1 LAERAV
7 REGNGIAMRF
17 RHKLSIVLVGLAIV
31 PLAAVGVLVGVLLQR
46 NQVTRVD
53 NRLSVL
59 AEAAAQGYTTQ
70 QQKAAAFAL
79 RVAAGKQV
87 RLAFGAGTKPP
98 PHISAPQGM
107 LVVVT
112 RNGVPIVGKPPRGPS
127 WHATASVGKKE
138 AGRQVNVYVPLTSAL
153 LNTIDTSAHLN
164 LGNAALAFVAGG
176 RTLGSTIGAVGPVK
190 GLQASGVG
198 SATVAG
204 TSVRAQPV
212 QIPVLPVGPAY
223 VVATYP
229 SSTLSDAI
237 NSQRLRI
244 LVPLLILGLIL
255 IAGAAFAAD
264 RISRALTELAGRAA
278 GLSRGRPAGDELSQL
293 GSAIDE
299 ISSELTTRMGELEAE
314 RGRFKETLQR
324 YGETLAATHD
334 LDALVGAVLDTAVQA
349 TRARGGRLLLYD
361 AERGEAVEQ
370 ARIGTARGS
379 RSDLPVVV
387 AAGDGLEGDALASH
401 EPRVAQVPRAV
412 LAVPILRE
420 HHLLGLVTAVDPEEG
435 AFSDDDVESLSALAV
450 QAGVAI
456 ENARLHRV
464 VERQAVTDAL
474 TGLANRRQFY
484 EVLGR
489 EYERAQRFGQPV
501 SLILLDIDDFK
512 QINDSRGH
520 LAGDAVLH
528 SVAATVAEVIREIDL
543 AARYGGEEFAVL
555 LPQTGPEGAAHL
567 AERLRSE
574 IAARSIRFGTEE
586 ISGVTASFGVAA
598 GPDEQMTQIDLIAS
612 ADAALY
618 QAKREGKNHVTVSG
632 AW

>member
-1 LAERAV
+1 
-7 REGNGIAMRF
+7 MRF

-31 PLAAVGVLVGVLLQR
+31 PLAATGVLVGALLQHD
-46 NQVTRVD
+46 QVTRVD
-53 NRLSVL
+53 NRIAVSAASAEQVYRAEQAQAQNL
-59 AEAAAQGYTTQ
+59 AGKLARRKDVQFAFAPGARPLTELPLPVPAGMAAALVRANGKPVFGNAPPGPAWKASAVYHDKKTHKKIGEVDVYVRLGPTLVHEITT
-70 QQKAAAFAL
+70 AAPPSDPVEIAL
-79 RVAAGKQV
+79 VAAGKAV
-87 RLAFGAGTKPP
+87 
-98 PHISAPQGM
+98 
-107 LVVVT
+107 
-112 RNGVPIVGKPPRGPS
+112 
-127 WHATASVGKKE
+127 AST
-138 AGRQVNVYVPLTSAL
+138 NS
-153 LNTIDTSAHLN
+153 
-164 LGNAALAFVAGG
+164 
-176 RTLGSTIGAVGPVK
+176 AVGPVS
-190 GLQASGVG
+190 GLRVG
-198 SATVAG
+198 AGNANVAG
-204 TSVRAQPV
+204 ADVRADAIN
-212 QIPVLPVGPAY
+212 IPITSGAPAFI
-223 VVATYP
+223 VATYP
-229 SSTLSDAI
+229 SATLSNAI
-237 NSQRLRI
+237 DSQRLRI
-244 LVPLLILGLIL
+244 LVPLLLLGLVL
-255 IAGAAFAAD
+255 VGGAIFAAD

-278 GLSRGRPAGDELSQL
+278 GLTRGRPAGDELTQL
-293 GSAIDE
+293 GATIDE
-299 ISSELTTRMGELEAE
+299 ISTELTSRMGELEAE

-334 LDALVGAVLDTAVQA
+334 LNALVGAVLDTAVQA

-361 AERGEAVEQ
+361 AERGEAIEQ
-370 ARIGTARGS
+370 SRIGTARGL

-387 AAGDGLEGDALASH
+387 AAGDGLEGEALATH
-401 EPRVAQVPRAV
+401 EPRVSQVPRAV

-420 HHLLGLVTAVDPEEG
+420 HHLLGLVTAIDPEEG
-435 AFSDDDVESLSALAV
+435 AFSDEDVEALSALAL

-512 QINDSRGH
+512 LINDSRGH

-528 SVAATVAEVIREIDL
+528 SVAATLAEVIREIDL
-543 AARYGGEEFAVL
+543 ASRYGGEEFAVL
-555 LPQTGPEGAAHL
+555 LPQTGPDGAANL

-586 ISGVTASFGVAA
+586 ITGVTASFGVAA
-598 GPDEQMTQIDLIAS
+598 GPVNEQTQIDLIAS

>member
-1 LAERAV
+1 
-7 REGNGIAMRF
+7 MRF
-17 RHKLSIVLVGLAIV
+17 RHKLSIVLVGLAVV
-31 PLAAVGVLVGVLLQR
+31 PLAATGVLVGALLQHD
-46 NQVTRVD
+46 QVTRVD
-53 NRLSVL
+53 NRLSVV
-59 AEAAAQGYTTQ
+59 AASAAQAYRAQ
-70 QQKAAAFAL
+70 LVQAVSFANA
-79 RVAAGKQV
+79 VAGRTDVHLALTKHGGKLSDIPDTPPGMSVVLV
-87 RLAFGAGTKPP
+87 RGGKTVFG
-98 PHISAPQGM
+98 
-107 LVVVT
+107 T
-112 RNGVPIVGKPPRGPS
+112 RPRGPY
-127 WHATASVGKKE
+127 WRAAKYRLGQGAPVRLVE
-138 AGRQVNVYVPLTSAL
+138 VFVPLRDVFDPVSGNVRLPSNIDLAL
-153 LNTIDTSAHLN
+153 
-164 LGNAALAFVAGG
+164 VAGG
-176 RTLGSTIGAVGPVK
+176 RVVASSSKVLGPVSALRA
-190 GLQASGVG
+190 GAGT
-198 SATVAG
+198 ATVAG
-204 TSVRAQPV
+204 TSVRAAAI
-212 QIPVLPVGPAY
+212 QIPVTTGTPAY

-229 SSTLSDAI
+229 SATLSNAI
-237 NSQRLRI
+237 DSQRLRI
-244 LVPLLILGLIL
+244 LVPILLLGLIL
-255 IAGAAFAAD
+255 IAGAVFAAD

-278 GLSRGRPAGDELSQL
+278 GLTRGRPSGDELSQL
-293 GSAIDE
+293 GATIDE
-299 ISSELTTRMGELEAE
+299 ISGELTTRMGELEAE

-334 LDALVGAVLDTAVQA
+334 LTALVEAVLDTAVQA

-361 AERGEAVEQ
+361 AERGEAIEQ
-370 ARIGTARGS
+370 HRIGTARS
-379 RSDLPVVV
+379 LRSELPSVV
-387 AAGDGLEGDALASH
+387 AAGDGLEGEALATH
-401 EPRVAQVPRAV
+401 ESRVTQVPRAM

-435 AFSDDDVESLSALAV
+435 AFSDDDVEALSALAV

-528 SVAATVAEVIREIDL
+528 SVAATLSEVIREIDL

-555 LPQTGPEGAAHL
+555 LPQTGPDGAANL

-574 IAARSIRFGTEE
+574 IAARSIRFGTDE
-586 ISGVTASFGVAA
+586 ITGVTASFGVAA
-598 GPDEQMTQIDLIAS
+598 GPVNEQTQIDLIAS

-618 QAKREGKNHVTVSG
+618 QAKREGKDRVTLSG